1 MSDERITFVSRE
13 CPHCGEK
20 LAVKW
25 SGVWGYYCVREMF
38 WWGKIDGMP
47 DAAGKKAAAKPAPKK
62 KAPPKK
68 KATPKKS
75 TAKK

>member
-1 MSDERITFVSRE
+1 MADEQISFVPRD

-38 WWGKIDGMP
+38 WWGRMDDMP
-47 DAAGKKAAAKPAPKK
+47 VVAGAKGAKAATAKRARPAPKAKPAAEGP
-62 KAPPKK
+62 A
-68 KATPKKS
+68 A
-75 TAKK
+75 